1 MRAVA
6 GRLVALLIGLG
17 AAVLMLELG
26 LRATGLDRPVLGL
39 ALIGS
44 ESPTSAYDPRLGW
57 VNLPDSAG
65 RLRWPGNP
73 REFHLATNHQ
83 GFRFPRDFTVRKDRR
98 YRLALVGDSQV
109 FGFLVGDDEHLG
121 WLLDHDMPDV
131 ETYPFGVPGY
141 GPTQEMLL
149 LEETVL
155 GYEPDAVIAVL
166 FLHNDLSDETEKLA
180 YGFLAKPYLV
190 HDHEG
195 WTVANVPVPLPV
207 SPSPAGTRA
216 FFRADATLLDAS
228 AIYRFATFR
237 TAAAPALADALV
249 TLGLGSLDRVTERPQ
264 KNGQPDLGF
273 RRIDGEGP
281 ACNVSWQCPLAH
293 WLDGLP
299 AAVAAYERMAT
310 TCTAR
315 GVRFVALV
323 VPAPPELFWRK
334 FGMTEAVVDALRAK
348 GIETLSLEEPFMRFL
363 DPLDLIA
370 PDQHWNAEG
379 TRVVA
384 AIVEPY
390 VQAMLGLAPPSTGT
404 TRASR

>member
-1 MRAVA
+1 M
-6 GRLVALLIGLG
+6 
-17 AAVLMLELG
+17 
-26 LRATGLDRPVLGL
+26 
-39 ALIGS
+39 
-44 ESPTSAYDPRLGW
+44 
-57 VNLPDSAG
+57 
-65 RLRWPGNP
+65 
-73 REFHLATNHQ
+73 
-83 GFRFPRDFTVRKDRR
+83 RKDRR

-121 WLLDHDMPDV
+121 WLLDHDMPEV

-180 YGFLAKPYLV
+180 YGFLA
-190 HDHEG
+190 E
-195 WTVANVPVPLPV
+195 TVPRARSRGVDRRERAGAVAGEPV
-207 SPSPAGTRA
+207 AGRHARRSSAPTRHCST
-216 FFRADATLLDAS
+216 RG

-293 WLDGLP
+293 WLDGS
-299 AAVAAYERMAT
+299 AGGG
-310 TCTAR
+310 R
-315 GVRFVALV
+315 GVRTHGDDVHGARRPFRRRSSC
-323 VPAPPELFWRK
+323 PPRRSSS
-334 FGMTEAVVDALRAK
+334 GGNSA
-348 GIETLSLEEPFMRFL
+348 
-363 DPLDLIA
+363 
-370 PDQHWNAEG
+370 
-379 TRVVA
+379 
-384 AIVEPY
+384 
-390 VQAMLGLAPPSTGT
+390 
-404 TRASR
+404 